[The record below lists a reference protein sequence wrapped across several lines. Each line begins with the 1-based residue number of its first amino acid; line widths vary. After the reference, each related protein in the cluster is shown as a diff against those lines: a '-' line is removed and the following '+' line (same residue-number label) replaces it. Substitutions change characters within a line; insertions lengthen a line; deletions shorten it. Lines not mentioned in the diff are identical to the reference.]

1 MKQQTPLMDNSY
13 FEQLFSPYPNFSI
26 TRVRPAYFEPKQQ
39 AWYVFHYA
47 EVQRVLS
54 DYRVFST
61 SRDHDFRAIENIQD
75 PVNDSIT
82 NLDPPA
88 HTRLRK
94 LVVQAFNPRAARL
107 ETKVHEIVERL
118 LAPVKAQGYMD
129 LVDDLVHPLP
139 STIIAELL
147 GLPMEDHLQFRQWAF
162 NYMNFTSPESAQA
175 AKNLIAY
182 FENLV
187 EDRRKHPRDD
197 FISDL
202 LAAETDGERLTTQ
215 ELVGSCVFLIV
226 AGQAPGTLLT
236 NTILAFDAFP
246 YVQPTLR
253 AHPEKI
259 PSALEE
265 VIRFFSPVV
274 SAATRITITETVI
287 DEQVIPEGTLVVP
300 WIGAANRDP
309 SQFVN
314 PQTFDIDRSPNRHLT
329 FGFGIHFCLGALFAR
344 VIAKISIGLLLH
356 HLQDITL
363 DHTSPLERVGSPLLF
378 TVQHAPITFRV

>member
-1 MKQQTPLMDNSY
+1 MKQQTPLMDPSY

-26 TRVRPAYFEPKQQ
+26 TSVRPAYFEPKQQ

-61 SRDHDFRAIENIQD
+61 SRDHDFRAIENIKD

-107 ETKVHEIVERL
+107 ETKVHDIVERL
-118 LAPVKAQGYMD
+118 LAPVKARGFMD

-162 NYMNFTSPESAQA
+162 NYMNFMSSESAQA
-175 AKNLIAY
+175 AKHLIAY

-187 EDRRKHPRDD
+187 EDRRQHPRDD

-202 LAAETDGERLTTQ
+202 LAAEIDGEQLTTQ

-253 AHPEKI
+253 AYPEKI
-259 PSALEE
+259 PGALEE
-265 VIRFFSPVV
+265 VIRFFAPVV
-274 SAATRITITETVI
+274 SAATRITVKETVI
-287 DEQVIPEGTLVVP
+287 DEQIIPAGTLVVP

-329 FGFGIHFCLGALFAR
+329 FGYGIHFCLGALFAR
-344 VIAKISIGLLLH
+344 VIAKISIGLLLQ
-356 HLQDITL
+356 HLKDIEL
-363 DHTSPLERVGSPLLF
+363 DHSFPLERVGSPLLF
-378 TVQHAPITFRV
+378 TVKHAPITFRV

>member
-1 MKQQTPLMDNSY
+1 MTQHTPLMDTSY
-13 FEQLFSPYPNFSI
+13 FEQLFSPYPDFSI

-54 DYRVFST
+54 DYRIFST
-61 SRDHDFRAIENIQD
+61 SRDHDFRAIENIKD
-75 PVNDSIT
+75 PVNDSMT

-94 LVVQAFNPRAARL
+94 LVTQAFNPRAARL
-107 ETKVHEIVERL
+107 EAKVREIVERL
-118 LAPVKAQGYMD
+118 LAPVKARGYMD
-129 LVDDLVHPLP
+129 LVDDLAHPLP

-147 GLPMEDHLQFRQWAF
+147 GLPAEDHLQFRQWAF
-162 NYMNFTSPESAQA
+162 NYMDFMSPDSAEA
-175 AKNLIAY
+175 AKQLIAY

-187 EDRRKHPRDD
+187 EDRRRYPRDD

-202 LAAETDGERLTTQ
+202 LAAELDGEHLTTQ

-226 AGQAPGTLLT
+226 AGQAPGVLLT
-236 NTILAFDAFP
+236 NTILAFDTFP

-259 PSALEE
+259 PGALEE
-265 VIRFFSPVV
+265 VIRFFAPVV

-287 DEQVIPEGTLVVP
+287 DDQRIPAGTLVVP

-309 SQFVN
+309 SQFAD
-314 PQTFDIDRSPNRHLT
+314 PQSFDIDRSPNRHLT

-344 VIAKISIGLLLH
+344 VIARIALGLLFDQLK
-356 HLQDITL
+356 DITL
-363 DHTSPLERVGSPLLF
+363 DHSSPLERVGSPLLF
-378 TVQHAPITFRV
+378 TVKHAPITFRA